1 MYDGE
6 GSQIQ
11 GGLSFCEVSSD
22 VPVYGEGSQ
31 IQGGYRAGRR
41 LTHRLMCVCA
51 RLRRSE
57 AFLSFRRF

>member
-11 GGLSFCEVSSD
+11 GGLSFCEVSS
-22 VPVYGEGSQ
+22 
-31 IQGGYRAGRR
+31 R
-41 LTHRLMCVCA
+41 LTHRLMRVRA
-51 RLRRSE
+51 RVRRSE